1 MELIL
6 KDKLVFQIDFLMV
19 IYGNMKVKD
28 IVRLILKNIRLL
40 QGSTYE
46 NVFVDVNDIVFD
58 KNGSVYPDIN
68 DMLRRLYVACSRTK
82 TDLIICYGR

>member
-1 MELIL
+1 
-6 KDKLVFQIDFLMV
+6 MV

-28 IVRLILKNIRLL
+28 IVRLILKDIRFL

-58 KNGSVYPDIN
+58 KNGQIYPNLD
-68 DMLRRLYVACSRTK
+68 DMLRRLYVACSRAK
-82 TDLIICYGR
+82 KDLIICYGR

>member
-1 MELIL
+1 M
-6 KDKLVFQIDFLMV
+6 D

-28 IVRLILKNIRLL
+28 IVRLILKNIRLS

-58 KNGSVYPDIN
+58 REGKVYPNIE

-82 TDLIICYGR
+82 KDLIICYGC

>member
-1 MELIL
+1 
-6 KDKLVFQIDFLMV
+6 MV

-82 TDLIICYGR
+82 TDLIICNGR

>member
-1 MELIL
+1 M
-6 KDKLVFQIDFLMV
+6 D

-28 IVRLILKNIRLL
+28 IVRLIMKVIRLM

-58 KNGSVYPDIN
+58 REGRIYPNIE

-82 TDLIICYGR
+82 KDLIIAYGG

>member
-1 MELIL
+1 MDI
-6 KDKLVFQIDFLMV
+6 V
-19 IYGNMKVKD
+19 GNIIKVKD
-28 IVRLILKNIRLL
+28 IVRLIMKVIRKM

-58 KNGSVYPDIN
+58 KTGSIYPNID

>member
-1 MELIL
+1 
-6 KDKLVFQIDFLMV
+6 MV

-28 IVRLILKNIRLL
+28 IVRLILKDIRFL

-58 KNGSVYPDIN
+58 REGRIYSNIEDI
-68 DMLRRLYVACSRTK
+68 LRRLYVACSRTK
-82 TDLIICYGR
+82 KDLIIAYGR

>member
-1 MELIL
+1 
-6 KDKLVFQIDFLMV
+6 MV

-28 IVRLILKNIRLL
+28 IVRLILKDIRFL

-58 KNGSVYPDIN
+58 REGKIYPDIE
-68 DMLRRLYVACSRTK
+68 DMLRRLYVACSRTRK
-82 TDLIICYGR
+82 DLIICYGR

>member
-1 MELIL
+1 M
-6 KDKLVFQIDFLMV
+6 DT
-19 IYGNMKVKD
+19 YGNMKVKD
-28 IVRLILKNIRLL
+28 IVRLILKNIRLS

-58 KNGSVYPDIN
+58 REGKVYPNIE

-82 TDLIICYGR
+82 KDLIIAYGH